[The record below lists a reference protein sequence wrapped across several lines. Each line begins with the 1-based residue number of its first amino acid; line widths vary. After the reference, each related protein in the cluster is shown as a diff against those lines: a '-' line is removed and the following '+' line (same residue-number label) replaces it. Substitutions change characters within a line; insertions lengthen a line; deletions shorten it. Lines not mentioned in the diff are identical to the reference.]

1 MVKSLGLDQIAMA
14 DVSNESDVSVLR
26 LLSFV
31 AKSWLFH
38 DLKSDGVSFWSK
50 IWPPFEAGL

>member
-26 LLSFV
+26 FLSFV
-31 AKSWLFH
+31 VESWLFH
-38 DLKSDGVSFWSK
+38 DLKSDGVS
-50 IWPPFEAGL
+50 